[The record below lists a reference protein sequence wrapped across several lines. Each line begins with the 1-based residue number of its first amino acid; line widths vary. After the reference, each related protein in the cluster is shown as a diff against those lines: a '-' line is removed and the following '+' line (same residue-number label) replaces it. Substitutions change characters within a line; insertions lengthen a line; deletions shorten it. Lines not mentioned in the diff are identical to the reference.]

1 MKILLT
7 GGAGFIGRNILEH
20 LIDKNRFNITVLDR
34 FDDVRKLIAVAP
46 YQEIEIADYSAFSLD
61 ERDFDVVIHQGAI
74 SATTEMDAEKL
85 WHNNV
90 RFSLRLA
97 EYCAARDKPLIYASS
112 ASVYGVQGDR
122 QSNHHARIEPLNG
135 YGSSKLIVD
144 NLIQHQYPNLKYFA
158 LRYFN
163 VYGRYELDKGDMASP
178 VTKFFLEAKRTGE
191 IRLFAEDK
199 DNTSTAFSRDF
210 VFVGDICRLI
220 DYLIDNCRMINS
232 SFLDVGTG
240 KATTFRKIASLI
252 QDHFGRG
259 VTLKDIP
266 MPASLVGHY
275 QGFTRAD
282 LSTTRLA
289 GYAETPTDIETGVKE
304 TINWLSRVT

>member
-1 MKILLT
+1 MNILLT

-20 LIDKNRFNITVLDR
+20 LISQDR
-34 FDDVRKLIAVAP
+34 FKITILERFDNVRKLIAIAP
-46 YQEIEIADYSAFSLD
+46 YHGIEIGEYSDIDLN
-61 ERDFDVVIHQGAI
+61 EKDFDVVIHQGAI

-90 RFSLRLA
+90 KFSLQLA
-97 EYCAARDKPLIYASS
+97 EYCEARNKPLIYASS
-112 ASVYGVQGDR
+112 ASVYGFQGDR
-122 QSNHHARIEPLNG
+122 QSKHQARIEPLNG

-144 NLIQHQYPNLKYFA
+144 SLIRHRYPNLKYFG

-191 IRLFAEDK
+191 IRLFAEDT
-199 DNTSTAFSRDF
+199 DNTSTKFSRDF
-210 VFVGDICRLI
+210 VFVDDICRLI
-220 DYLIDNCRMINS
+220 DYLIDDFRAIES
-232 SFLDVGTG
+232 GFFDVGTG
-240 KATTFRKIASLI
+240 RATSFRQIASLI
-252 QDHFGRG
+252 QGHLGNG

-266 MPASLVGHY
+266 MPSSLIGHY

-282 LSTTRLA
+282 MSPLRMA
-289 GYAETPTDIETGVKE
+289 GYTATPTDIETGVKE
-304 TINWLSRVT
+304 TVDWLSRVT